1 MQPPSGHT
9 VRRRSAAELTFLTHA
24 DEDDLARLTV
34 PALKSALRSRRMHV
48 SGLKADLVAR
58 LLSAK
63 PPPTLA
69 EIDALARE
77 HSLKLLGLMH

>member
-1 MQPPSGHT
+1 MQPPSP
-9 VRRRSAAELTFLTHA
+9 SAAVQQRRKMASVELTGDPTQEL
-24 DEDDLARLTV
+24 LARLTV

-63 PPPTLA
+63 PPPALA

-77 HSLKLLGLMH
+77 HYLKLLG